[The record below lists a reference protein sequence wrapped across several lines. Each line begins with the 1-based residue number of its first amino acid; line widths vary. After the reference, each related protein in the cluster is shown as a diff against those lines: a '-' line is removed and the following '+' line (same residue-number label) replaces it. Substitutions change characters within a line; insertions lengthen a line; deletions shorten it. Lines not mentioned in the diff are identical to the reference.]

1 MILKY
6 SAGIK
11 SFILLVVCF
20 LFGQMVFAQQKE
32 VVVDKIVAK
41 VDNYIILK
49 SELERMYLDYASRG
63 EIMGANAK
71 CHILESLIINKLMVA
86 KAEID
91 SVVVSDA
98 EVRSNLDRRMQYFI
112 NQIGS
117 EEKIEQYYGKT
128 LEEFKEELRD
138 NVKEQL
144 IVQKMQSEITSNIKV
159 TPSEVKKFFNSIPQD
174 SLPFFSTEVTVGQ
187 IVKVPTIGKDQ
198 KEKVRQQLIELRK
211 KIVSG
216 EEDFQEMARK
226 YSDEPGADKSG
237 GNIGFFK
244 RGELAPEY
252 EAAALKLKPGE
263 ISMPVETKFGF
274 HLIQMIERRG
284 NMFNTRHILI
294 IPSSSKLDI
303 QEAENF
309 LDSIRTEII
318 NEKITFEKAAKEHSE
333 DMETSA
339 SGGFFLDESGS
350 NRISVEHL
358 DPSVFFAIDT
368 MQVGTISKPI
378 PYRTPDGKD
387 AVRILYYK
395 SKMRP
400 HVANLKDDY
409 QKIQAA
415 ALNEKK
421 NRILSR
427 WFKEANND
435 VFILIDE
442 EYNFCNI
449 LQ

>member
-6 SAGIK
+6 TAGIK
-11 SFILLVVCF
+11 SLVLLLLCSIL
-20 LFGQMVFAQQKE
+20 GHGAFAQNKE

-49 SELERMYLDYASRG
+49 SELEKMYLDYLSKG
-63 EIMGANAK
+63 ELMGANAK
-71 CHILESLIINKLMVA
+71 CQILESLVINKLMVA

-91 SVVVSDA
+91 SVVVSEG
-98 EVRSNLDRRMQYFI
+98 EVNSNLDRRMQYFV

-117 EEKIEQYYGKT
+117 EEKIEQYYGKS
-128 LEEFKEELRD
+128 LEEFKDELRD

-144 IVQKMQSEITSNIKV
+144 IVQKMQSEITANIKV
-159 TPSEVKKFFNSIPQD
+159 TPSEVKKFFNSIPSD

-187 IVKVPTIGKDQ
+187 IVKIPTIAKEQ
-198 KEKVRQQLIELRK
+198 KEKVRQELIELRQ

-216 EEDFQEMARK
+216 EADFQEMAK
-226 YSDEPGADKSG
+226 KHSDEPGAENSG

-284 NMFNTRHILI
+284 NLFNTRHILI

-303 QEAENF
+303 GEAENY
-309 LDSIRTEII
+309 LDSIRTKII
-318 NEKITFEKAAKEHSE
+318 NEEITFEKAAKEHSE

-350 NRISVEHL
+350 NRISVEEL

-368 MQVGTISKPI
+368 MQVGTISKPL

-387 AVRILYYK
+387 AVRILFYK
-395 SKMRP
+395 TKMRP
-400 HVANLKDDY
+400 HQANLKEDY

-421 NRILSR
+421 NRILSK
-427 WFKEANND
+427 WFSEANKD
-435 VFILIDE
+435 VFILIDD
-442 EYNFCNI
+442 EYNFCEI